1 MAGFGPV
8 GSLVVASLPDA
19 GGAVNY
25 NVVNPGTLL
34 LEFVGYGPTVTNDPG
49 LQVETFS
56 LYIAGLGSPELQVEQ
71 YGAYAVSKSADP
83 DLQVEQFGSYIIGQ
97 VGAPFQVEQY
107 GIYVVGAIISTLQ
120 IEGYSLYAVASE
132 VPPVQI
138 EQYGAYI
145 VARSTP
151 LVIPALAGTVPET
164 PINESWLWLSDRM
177 VSEDGSE
184 QRISLRNEPRRAFS
198 NSYMLT
204 GGNEIRLAK
213 QQLYAAF
220 REEVAVPLYVYQTR
234 LKAVVA
240 AGASYLTFNPVKTD
254 LRDGGW
260 VLVVEDD
267 TYELKVITTLDGTGC
282 NLSTPL
288 AHAYTKRAKVMPVA
302 VSVIDDKTAL
312 VQFPGN
318 EAAKLT
324 LKSDERTP
332 VVPFLRPGTANDL
345 TLFNGL
351 PVLERRAIGT
361 EFNDVFENGRT
372 TIDWGGK
379 AEDRISWNFTQ
390 FGGNRDYLC
399 NRILEPDEWDY
410 FKTFFD
416 YCKGTVNPFY
426 VPTWRE
432 DFDIVVPALISSNT
446 FTVSGHTYG
455 TDYFGNPALKQIAIF
470 ADAGV
475 HYASID
481 DCDADGANDL
491 LTFNPPLP
499 GDAAWESN
507 QAICLLLR
515 CRLGTDQVDLEH
527 QALHTV
533 ISTAIRTID
542 V

>member
-198 NSYMLT
+198 NSYMLDRRQRNPFDKAT
-204 GGNEIRLAK
+204 TIFG
-213 QQLYAAF
+213 AF

-234 LKAVVA
+234 LKAAVA

-260 VLVVEDD
+260 VLVVEDGV
-267 TYELKVITTLDGTGC
+267 YELKDHYDAGRNRLQSLRRR
-282 NLSTPL
+282 LS
-288 AHAYTKRAKVMPVA
+288 HAYTKRAKVMPVA
-302 VSVIDDKTAL
+302 VSPSSTTRRRLFSSPAMRS
-312 VQFPGN
+312 G
-318 EAAKLT
+318 EAYV
-324 LKSDERTP
+324 EVRRTYAGRS
-332 VVPFLRPGTANDL
+332 VPSSGDS
-345 TLFNGL
+345 
-351 PVLERRAIGT
+351 
-361 EFNDVFENGRT
+361 RT
-372 TIDWGGK
+372 
-379 AEDRISWNFTQ
+379 R
-390 FGGNRDYLC
+390 
-399 NRILEPDEWDY
+399 
-410 FKTFFD
+410 
-416 YCKGTVNPFY
+416 
-426 VPTWRE
+426 
-432 DFDIVVPALISSNT
+432 
-446 FTVSGHTYG
+446 
-455 TDYFGNPALKQIAIF
+455 
-470 ADAGV
+470 
-475 HYASID
+475 
-481 DCDADGANDL
+481 
-491 LTFNPPLP
+491 
-499 GDAAWESN
+499 
-507 QAICLLLR
+507 
-515 CRLGTDQVDLEH
+515 
-527 QALHTV
+527 
-533 ISTAIRTID
+533 
-542 V
+542 